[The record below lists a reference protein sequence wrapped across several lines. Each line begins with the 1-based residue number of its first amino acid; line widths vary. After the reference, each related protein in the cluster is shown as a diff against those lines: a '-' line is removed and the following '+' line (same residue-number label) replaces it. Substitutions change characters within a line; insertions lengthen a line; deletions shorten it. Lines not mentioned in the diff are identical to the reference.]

1 METNLKTPKS
11 INVKRNWNKNV
22 LLLSNEMKK
31 WSLNKTPIWDE
42 KKSKNYTEKYINLKK
57 SYVDINNIMIS
68 NKRQT

>member
-1 METNLKTPKS
+1 
-11 INVKRNWNKNV
+11 
-22 LLLSNEMKK
+22 MK
-31 WSLNKTPIWDE
+31 